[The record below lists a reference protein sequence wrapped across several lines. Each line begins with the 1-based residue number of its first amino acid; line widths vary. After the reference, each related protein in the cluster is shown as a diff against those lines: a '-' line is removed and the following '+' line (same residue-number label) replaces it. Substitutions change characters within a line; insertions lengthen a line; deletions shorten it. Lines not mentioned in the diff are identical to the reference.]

1 MFKIGI
7 IEQIDQDGIDLLKKH
22 PNFNYEIIKDISKE
36 NLIKVLPKF
45 DGVTLRVVKLN
56 EDLLKNCKN
65 LKVISRHGVGVDN
78 VDLKYLKNNNI
89 NLLITATANAV
100 SVAEHVMYMMLTLS
114 KGITS
119 STFKSYKS
127 A

>member
-56 EDLLKNCKN
+56 
-65 LKVISRHGVGVDN
+65 
-78 VDLKYLKNNNI
+78 
-89 NLLITATANAV
+89 
-100 SVAEHVMYMMLTLS
+100 
-114 KGITS
+114 
-119 STFKSYKS
+119 
-127 A
+127 

>member
-7 IEQIDQDGIDLLKKH
+7 IEQIDQDGINLLREH
-22 PNFNYEIIKDISKE
+22 PNFNYEIINDVSKE

-65 LKVISRHGVGVDN
+65 LKVISRTWRWV
-78 VDLKYLKNNNI
+78 
-89 NLLITATANAV
+89 
-100 SVAEHVMYMMLTLS
+100 
-114 KGITS
+114 
-119 STFKSYKS
+119 
-127 A
+127 